1 MSAHGR
7 LVCWLLLI
15 GPVFLGSRA
24 QAGGAEDWAKMR
36 KIRPRG
42 YVCRPAQQPP
52 RIDGRL
58 DDKAWKNAE
67 WTDRFVD
74 IEGKRKPKPRF
85 RTRAKMLWDRDYF
98 YIAADMLE
106 PHVWGTLTKHDSVI
120 FHDNDFEVFIDPDG
134 DTHEYYEFEMNAL
147 NTGWDLF
154 LPRPYKDGGRADN
167 SWEIPGLKTAVAI
180 RGTLNDPSDTDTGW
194 SVEIAIPWK
203 VLAGSANRSS
213 PPKSGDQWR
222 VNFSRVEWKH
232 LVENGKYRKVPKLRE
247 DNWVWSPQGI
257 IDMHR
262 PEMWGHVQFSDG
274 KTATKFRRDPSWPA
288 RVALMSVYH
297 HQKSFIGKHK
307 KWAGS
312 LRELGLALS
321 KWPGVVAAPKIELT
335 TGGYVA
341 TVAIKTSSGRT
352 RHYQVRADS
361 KLTLVD
367 RGQAQPE

>member
-42 YVCRPAQQPP
+42 YVCRPARQPP

-58 DDKAWKNAE
+58 DDKAWKSAE

-85 RTRAKMLWDRDYF
+85 RTRAKMLWDQDYF

-154 LPRPYKDGGRADN
+154 LPKPYKDGGRADN

-203 VLAGSANRSS
+203 VLAVSAHRSS
-213 PPKSGDQWR
+213 PPQSGDQWR

-232 LVENGKYRKVPKLRE
+232 LVKNGRYSKVPKLRE

-297 HQKSFIGKHK
+297 HQKSHVRKHK
-307 KWAGS
+307 KWAAS
-312 LRELGLALS
+312 LQELGMADS
-321 KWPGVVAAPKIELT
+321 RWPGVVAAPKIRLT
-335 TGGYVA
+335 SGGYVA
-341 TVAIKTSSGRT
+341 TVAIKTRSGRL

-361 KLTLVD
+361 KLTAVD
-367 RGQAQPE
+367 RVTAQPQ